1 VDRAAYRAEAE
12 AFLAELNSAYREH
25 FAGLRP
31 DLPLEEVY
39 DAHPGLFD
47 RAAVDALA
55 GEPELRRFAIEGF
68 IGARTRDAEAALA
81 AREAALRID
90 VDGQRLG
97 FREAAVVQAGE
108 ADADRRAR
116 IEAARDEAT
125 ESELSPLARA
135 AVEASHAAARELGW
149 PHERAMWTE
158 LDGLDLEALGREA
171 EEFLAATDD
180 AYAELLDGELRRI
193 TGRGLEDAR
202 RSDLPR
208 FFRAP
213 EFDPLFPAEGLVPS
227 LTGTLAGMGIGL
239 DARPNVS
246 LDVESRALKSPRA
259 FCAPV
264 GVPHEVHLVVAP
276 IGGADDHRAL
286 FHEAGHALHFGGVD
300 PGAAFERRCLGDNT
314 QTEAYA
320 FLFEHI
326 VEDPGWL
333 ARRGARDRDAHRL
346 RRHARAHRLLKA
358 RRYCAKL
365 LYELELHAAD
375 GLEGLDAVYARRLS
389 DALHVPWPPTTW
401 LTDLDPGFYA
411 ARYLRAWALETR
423 LRATLRDEAGDA
435 WWDDPRAGALL
446 AERWREGQPRMA
458 EATPLFELVVD
469 LTGYEAVPAG
479 AA

>member
-1 VDRAAYRAEAE
+1 VDREGYRAEAE
-12 AFLAELNSAYREH
+12 DFLAELNTAYREH

-39 DAHPGLFD
+39 HAHPRLFD

-55 GEPELRRFAIEGF
+55 DEPELRRFAVEGF
-68 IGARTRDAEAALA
+68 IGARTREAEAELA
-81 AREAALRID
+81 AREAALRIE
-90 VDGQRLG
+90 VDGEALG
-97 FREAAVVQAGE
+97 YREAAGVQAGE

-125 ESELSPLARA
+125 GRELSPLAG
-135 AVEASHAAARELGW
+135 AVIESSHAAARDLGW
-149 PHERAMWTE
+149 PNELAMWTE
-158 LDGLDLEALGREA
+158 LIGIDLEALAREA
-171 EEFLAATDD
+171 EAFLAATD
-180 AYAELLDGELRRI
+180 ARYTELLDGELARI
-193 TGRGLEDAR
+193 VGCGLADAR

-213 EFDPLFPAEGLVPS
+213 EFDPLFPAEGLVSS
-227 LTGTLAGMGIGL
+227 LAGTLAGMGVGL
-239 DARPNVS
+239 DTRPNVA
-246 LDVESRALKSPRA
+246 LDVEPRPLKSPRA

-264 GVPHEVHLVVAP
+264 RVPAEVHLVVAP

-300 PGAAFERRCLGDNT
+300 PGAVFERRCLGDNT
-314 QTEAYA
+314 QTEGYA

-333 ARRGARDRDAHRL
+333 ARRGGRDGDAERL

-365 LYELELHAAD
+365 LYELELHAAEQLD
-375 GLEGLDAVYARRLS
+375 GLDGVYARRLS
-389 DALHVPWPPTTW
+389 DALHIPWPTTTW

-411 ARYLRAWALETR
+411 ASYLRAWALETR
-423 LRATLRDEAGDA
+423 LRATLRDRAGVA
-435 WWDDPRAGALL
+435 WWADPRAGALL
-446 AERWREGQPRMA
+446 TERWREGQPRIA
-458 EATPLFELVVD
+458 EATPLSELAAD
-469 LTGYEAVPAG
+469 LTGAF
-479 AA
+479 